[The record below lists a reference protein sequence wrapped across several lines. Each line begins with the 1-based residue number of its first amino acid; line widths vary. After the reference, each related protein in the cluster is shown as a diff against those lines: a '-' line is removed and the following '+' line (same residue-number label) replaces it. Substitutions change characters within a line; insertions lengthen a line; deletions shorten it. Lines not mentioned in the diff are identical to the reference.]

1 MLGISHDTT
10 ADNRAFRDKFAFPY
24 DLLSDPELAM
34 SAAYGA
40 AAAGAKT
47 ASRVSV
53 LVAPD
58 GTVAAVFGKVSP
70 ADHPAEVLAEL
81 DRLAAG

>member
-1 MLGISHDTT
+1 
-10 ADNRAFRDKFAFPY
+10 
-24 DLLSDPELAM
+24 M
-34 SAAYGA
+34 SARYGA
-40 AAAGAKT
+40 AGAGAGN

-58 GTVAAVFGKVSP
+58 GRVAAAWGKVSP

-81 DRLAAG
+81 ERAGAG

>member
-1 MLGISHDTT
+1 
-10 ADNRAFRDKFAFPY
+10 
-24 DLLSDPELAM
+24 M

-40 AAAGAKT
+40 ASAGSSN

-53 LVAPD
+53 LVGPD
-58 GTVAAVFGKVSP
+58 GAVAASWGKVSP

-81 DRLAAG
+81 ERLGGS

>member
-1 MLGISHDTT
+1 MVGVSHD
-10 ADNRAFRDKFAFPY
+10 APDDNRAFRAKFDFPY
-24 DLLSDPELAM
+24 DLLSDTDLSM

-40 AAAGAKT
+40 AGAGSSN

-53 LVAPD
+53 LVGPD
-58 GTVAAVFGKVSP
+58 GTVAASWGKVSP

-81 DRLAAG
+81 ERLGAG